1 MSQKPVNNQETKIIK
16 KIINIKPHK
25 KISNRKIYH
34 APYQT
39 GYRIVPEVMDEEE
52 EFPVFWD
59 RKLSASKRVR
69 VAKISFCRTEC
80 YVMPDSDSKRKAK
93 NDQNSFCKLGR
104 MYDDG
109 KDSDIPVYHVR
120 IVIEKVDAASIK
132 AWVARETENLSITD
146 NLILEN
152 NQFRIN
158 STEHGTFISTR
169 TNHIASII
177 QKVLYAKT
185 KRKWYEN
192 KSFGLMIHPAI
203 TPDEVTDSIG
213 FISEIKIAVNRKH

>member
-1 MSQKPVNNQETKIIK
+1 MSQEPANDQETKKIK
-16 KIINIKPHK
+16 TLIDFKSHK

-34 APYQT
+34 APDQT
-39 GYRIVPEVMDEEE
+39 GYRIVPEVLDEKE

-59 RKLSASKRVR
+59 PNLSASKRVR
-69 VAKISFCRTEC
+69 VAEISFCGTKY
-80 YVMPDSDSKRKAK
+80 YVTPDSDSKRKAK

-104 MYDDG
+104 IYDDG
-109 KDSDIPVYHVR
+109 KDNGIPIYLVR
-120 IVIEKVDAASIK
+120 IVIEKVNAASIED
-132 AWVARETENLSITD
+132 WITRETESLSITN

-185 KRKWYEN
+185 KRRWYEN
-192 KSFGLMIHPAI
+192 KPFGLMIHPAL

-213 FISEIKIAVNRKH
+213 FILETKIAVNRKH